1 MVIGIDASRANL
13 SHKSGPEW
21 YSYYMIRWL
30 AKLDDKNEYILY
42 TNKPLTGGLLDLTTE
57 QYDESDGEDIAPSPV
72 DRSGFQKIK
81 SPYGNFRAK
90 ILQWPFKYFWTQ
102 GRFSLEMIFYRP
114 DVLFVP
120 GHVLPLICPR
130 KSIVTIHDIGLKD
143 KIYDYREGLIGSFGS
158 KRRRFLNMIVGI
170 LSLGKYQVNALDYLE
185 WSTNFAVKH
194 AKKIIVASN
203 STKDDL
209 LHNFKCPVEK
219 ITVIPNG
226 YNKLLYKKVDDEKKI
241 AEILNKY
248 GIEKPYIFF
257 IGRLERKKN
266 IPALIEAFAMLK
278 ERRKGLKHKL
288 VMVGDASF
296 GYDEI
301 KYMIAE
307 FELMDDVIM
316 PGWISEL
323 DIPYIYNGADAFV
336 FPSKCEGFGIP
347 LLQAMACGIPI
358 AASNVTAI
366 PEVVGEA
373 AMQFDPRYV
382 HSIAEAL
389 DRVLEDEELRQK
401 LILSGLE
408 RVKDYS
414 WEKTA
419 RKTLNELLNL

>member
-57 QYDESDGEDIAPSPV
+57 QYDENDEKSTAPIGV
-72 DRSGFQKIK
+72 DKSGFQKIK
-81 SPYGNFRAK
+81 SPYGNFKAK
-90 ILQWPFKYFWTQ
+90 LLQWPFKYFWTQ
-102 GRFSLEMIFYRP
+102 GCLSLEMIFNRP

-120 GHVLPLICPR
+120 GHVLPMVCPH

-143 KIYDYREGLIGSFGS
+143 KIYDYREGVIGSYRS
-158 KRRRFLNMIVGI
+158 RRRRFLNMIVGI
-170 LSLGKYQVNALDYLE
+170 LSFGKYQVNALDYLE
-185 WSTNFAVKH
+185 WSTFFAVKH

-203 STKDDL
+203 STRDDL
-209 LHNFKCPVEK
+209 INNFKCPNQK

-226 YNKLLYKKVDDEKKI
+226 YNKLLYKKIDDEKKI
-241 AEILNKY
+241 LAVLGKY
-248 GIEKPYIFF
+248 GIERPYIFF

-278 ERRKGLKHKL
+278 ERRKDMKHTL
-288 VMVGDASF
+288 VMVGDASY

-301 KYMIAE
+301 KYMIDE
-307 FELMDDVIM
+307 FDLVDEVVM
-316 PGWISEL
+316 PGWVNET
-323 DIPYIYNGADAFV
+323 DIPYIYNGADVFV

-347 LLQAMACGIPI
+347 LLQAMACGTPI

-373 AMQFDPRYV
+373 ALQFDPRYV
-382 HSIAEAL
+382 LSITEAL
-389 DRVLEDEELRQK
+389 EQVLENKDLRDK
-401 LILSGLE
+401 LISSGFE
-408 RVKDYS
+408 RIKDYS

-419 RKTLNELLNL
+419 RETLNELLNL